1 MAKGF
6 FYLLRF
12 SLNFSMKIGEILGL
26 LLLVLSSC
34 GIQDGSPNGVFIRVQ
49 NNSDV
54 NFSRVVVQSGN
65 VEHAFGELPA
75 RTSSEYKEFEY
86 AFRYGA
92 VWLEAGGK
100 DFSLIP
106 IDYVG
111 EIPLKN
117 GFYTYRVGLS
127 SANLTDASLVFELIE
142 D

>member
-1 MAKGF
+1 
-6 FYLLRF
+6 
-12 SLNFSMKIGEILGL
+12 MKISGILGL
-26 LLLVLSSC
+26 IFLFLSAC

-54 NFSRVVVQSGN
+54 NFKSVTIQSGN
-65 VEHAFGELPA
+65 AEGAFGDILA
-75 RTSSEYKEFEY
+75 RTSSDYKEFEY

-92 VWLEAGGK
+92 IWLEAEGR

-111 EIPLKN
+111 EIPLKD
-117 GFYTYRVGLS
+117 GFYTYRIGLS

-142 D
+142 E